1 MDVLLRKLPFCP
13 ELTQILSK
21 KVIFSKVHPYSIS
34 IPVSLCSP
42 IMLPSFRSN
51 IWNVFCQA
59 IFLHFRMVWVVQK
72 KGKQNAFPHISSSQL
87 CDEIG
92 TYLTEKTFKMTKVQR
107 LKRKL
112 SIKTSLY
119 NSHYQSSRFCCAPYQ
134 NFS

>member
-1 MDVLLRKLPFCP
+1 MKTR
-13 ELTQILSK
+13 
-21 KVIFSKVHPYSIS
+21 
-34 IPVSLCSP
+34 
-42 IMLPSFRSN
+42 
-51 IWNVFCQA
+51 VFTTFPLDA
-59 IFLHFRMVWVVQK
+59 TMYVVVQK